1 VSWVENR
8 GKHQVGS
15 TEVDVGSL
23 VAQTL
28 KTRRDTSGFECPV
41 LNKKS
46 NNIYVGILE
55 IRRNFE
61 IDSKTKQ
68 S

>member
-1 VSWVENR
+1 M
-8 GKHQVGS
+8 
-15 TEVDVGSL
+15 GSL